1 MMNIST
7 KTCTFISLG
16 QHCLV
21 KMKSLDPDRLRMFF
35 GVLQSKGKVNSEK
48 QRQHQNIF
56 LLYF

>member
-7 KTCTFISLG
+7 KTCIFIPLG

-21 KMKSLDPDRLRMFF
+21 KMKSLYPDRLRMFF
-35 GVLQSKGKVNSEK
+35 GVSQREGKVNSEK